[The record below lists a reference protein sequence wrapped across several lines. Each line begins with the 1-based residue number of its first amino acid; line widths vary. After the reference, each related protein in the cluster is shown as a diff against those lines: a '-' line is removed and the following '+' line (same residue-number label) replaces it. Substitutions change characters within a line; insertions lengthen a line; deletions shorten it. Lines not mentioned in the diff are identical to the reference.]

1 MSKQSPTPGE
11 GWARVDAVTVFDEE
25 WVERMI
31 EEVVEA
37 TRAQLERE
45 MRHMGLTDAQV
56 NKELARIETRV
67 REFQRA
73 EFQKMRRRLA
83 H

>member
-1 MSKQSPTPGE
+1 MNDS
-11 GWARVDAVTVFDEE
+11 GWVRVDVFDDE
-25 WVERMI
+25 WVERTI

-37 TRAQLERE
+37 TRAQLEPE
-45 MRHMGLTDAQV
+45 MREMGLTDAQV